1 MNPEDIDRLA
11 TRLFSAIEDGD
22 LEGVEEL
29 YAPDVTVWHNVTGE
43 TQNRQENLRLL
54 RTLTQRVQELRYDVV
69 DRRCFPGGF
78 VQRHVARGMLGWGA
92 VVETPV
98 CFVAEVA
105 DGRFTAIY
113 HYLDSAAVGPVFEDR
128 VELMDPRLLE
138 EFD

>member
-22 LEGVEEL
+22 LEAVEDL
-29 YAPDVTVWHNVTGE
+29 YAPDVTVWHNVTGKI
-43 TQNRQENLRLL
+43 QNRQENLRSL
-54 RTLTQRVQELRYDVV
+54 RAVTRRVYELSYDVV
-69 DRRCFPGGF
+69 DRKFFPGGF
-78 VQRHVARGMLGWGA
+78 VQRHVARGILGWGA
-92 VVETPV
+92 AVAIPI

-113 HYLDSAAVGPVFEDR
+113 QYLDAAAVDAVFEDR

-138 EFD
+138 ELD